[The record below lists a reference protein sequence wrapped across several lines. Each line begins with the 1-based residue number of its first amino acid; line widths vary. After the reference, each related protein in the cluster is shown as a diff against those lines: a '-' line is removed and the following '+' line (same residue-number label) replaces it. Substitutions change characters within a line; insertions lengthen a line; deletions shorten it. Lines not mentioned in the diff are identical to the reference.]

1 LLCVTCH
8 SSAVK
13 VPPAQADAIATETVV
28 SVCASG
34 RPVIGA
40 VGRGSLPAVT
50 RTRSIADPPHPVKR
64 LPCESRAGVVRAE
77 GGRFLGCNTPF
88 LGGSRGVYR
97 GVLWESCRA

>member
-13 VPPAQADAIATETVV
+13 VPPTFADAITTETVV

-50 RTRSIADPPHPVKR
+50 RRRSIAGTPHPVKR
-64 LPCESRAGVVRAE
+64 LPCGSRAGVVRAE
-77 GGRFLGCNTPF
+77 GGRFSGCNTP
-88 LGGSRGVYR
+88 LPQGSPKGFSEVFW
-97 GVLWESCRA
+97 GSCRA